1 MKRKQ
6 GGFLFSCSN
15 AMKFTQL
22 FDKGKLNFK
31 FGEQRPIQG
40 REPRIR
46 ASLDIF
52 LYLFGTFLMKVK
64 ACKKIIRYT
73 SLVNILNI
81 DTRIKFRPTL
91 LH

>member
-31 FGEQRPIQG
+31 FGEQWPIQG

-46 ASLDIF
+46 ASGNNLESPRRTIYFFISIWNIF
-52 LYLFGTFLMKVK
+52 DESESM
-64 ACKKIIRYT
+64 
-73 SLVNILNI
+73 
-81 DTRIKFRPTL
+81 
-91 LH
+91 